1 MLTKQTARI
10 LSFIA
15 GLLLAPQLAANNL
28 DGQWS
33 SLVDWNDVLPIH
45 ATVTPTG
52 ELLTFGAVLGGT
64 GTGTGGKDYTV
75 WNPLTNTHTKVQQ
88 TNHDYFCAATVTLPG
103 SGDIL
108 IAGGDDFQSGVF
120 ANDLL
125 SLYDSTSQTMSSGSS
140 MDFKRWYP
148 SATVLS
154 NGEVLLVGGTLDYS
168 THAITPEVYNQNTGW
183 RQLTGATSSTVF
195 GGTDARYWYPRV
207 WAAPNGKVFGIAQ
220 DLMFWLDPA
229 ANNGTGDIVIV
240 GQLPTAYRG
249 RATSSAVM
257 FEPGKILQVGG
268 GGRTNVDSNDALK
281 SAVIIDINGI
291 TDINNANA
299 NSPQLIP
306 VADMNHS
313 RHWGNATVLPNGK
326 VLVNGGSRVNN
337 QETDVAYT
345 SEIWDPANS
354 SWTMVA
360 AENTPRLYHS
370 SAALLP
376 DGRVFSGG
384 GGNPGPATHHNAQ
397 FYTPPYLFDSS
408 GSAATRPVI
417 DWVQAAAGY
426 NSTIATIVQSGN
438 NISRVTMV
446 RTSSTTHSF
455 NMDQR
460 FLELD
465 FTQSG
470 QTLSVN
476 TPATTLIAP
485 PGYYLL
491 TVIDNNGVAS
501 ESSIVELGDYNNPPD
516 TDGDGIP
523 DTQDPF
529 PNDADNDID
538 RDGVSGHIDNCPTI
552 SNADQADSD
561 NDGLGNAC
569 DSSSPSVTD
578 IPAGVQFN
586 SSTLKREFYIGDNWC
601 QTWANDDTVIT
612 AMDDGDWLA
621 TSGPPKYHSRLYRI
635 TGEPDTFTKADIP
648 GYPLYHRDGDGW
660 FAYGIVAVDDI
671 LYSTV
676 TKTQGA
682 NWADGPFRGMKLL
695 RSYDNGDSW
704 YRVDRNN
711 QDRYIAPNDNVLSE
725 SLDNDEM
732 FFFEEFGRT
741 GKGKTAYPFSY
752 AAFVQNGKANS
763 ASQDGYVYIYSPE
776 GADSHELLLAR
787 VPEAQVGLRSAWEYF
802 SGWNNGTAQ
811 WSQDIEAR
819 QPNMVLPEQNS
830 SGEYFGWYS
839 WLPSVVWNPGLQLYV
854 MVNGGT
860 YAGDNLTDSEEDYY
874 DRWMHTKTGSLGFWY
889 SENPYGPWKQFYY
902 NEYWTVDDPANLTY
916 QPKLSP
922 KWISPD
928 GRKMTL
934 IWSDAMLNAQGN
946 SHSVNYVWNQMEID
960 ILIDETPP
968 DTDTTAPT
976 ATMSYPA
983 TANETLPP
991 NPTFTGTAT
1000 DNQGGGGIGRVALA
1014 FFKQGT
1020 GFVTLDGT
1028 HSSTW
1033 VSFDA
1038 EIPAGFPNSGS
1049 WTLNTSLPAGDYTVF
1064 VHAFDADGNYDEANR
1079 ISREFFIAAP
1089 DSIAPTATITSPAND
1104 HQPLGLSP
1112 TLTGTITDNV
1122 DGSGVDR
1129 AAVVIWSVSD
1139 SSFVS
1144 TNGTPGPFAL
1154 VDATLPAGNPQSA
1167 NWTLN
1172 TSLPEGTYVIHLY
1185 PYDASGNFDAT
1196 NRVSRPFS
1204 VVDNSDDIAPTAT
1217 ITSPANDNQS
1227 IGLSPTL
1234 TGTISDNVD
1243 GSGVDRAAVV
1253 IWSVSDS
1260 SFVSTNGTPG
1270 PFAPVDATLPSG
1282 NPQSANWS
1290 LDTSLPDGTYVI
1302 HLYPYDAFGNFDSAN
1317 RVSRPF
1323 SVVDNS
1329 DAIAPTATITSPA
1342 NDNQPLG
1349 LSPTLT
1355 GTITDNV
1362 DGSGVDRAAVVI
1374 WSVSD
1379 SSFVSTNGTP
1389 GPFAPVDATLPSG
1402 NPQSANWTLNTS
1414 LPIGTYVLHVYP
1426 YDAAGNF
1433 DVANRISRAFNIN

>member
-360 AENTPRLYHS
+360 AESTPRLYHS

-438 NISRVTMV
+438 NISRVTLV

-470 QTLSVN
+470 QTLSVS

-569 DSSSPSVTD
+569 DSSPPPGTD

-946 SHSVNYVWNQMEID
+946 SHAVNYVWNQMEID

-976 ATMSYPA
+976 ATITNPSID
-983 TANETLPP
+983 NESLQ
-991 NPTFTGTAT
+991 NSPTIAGTIT
-1000 DNQGGGGIGRVALA
+1000 DNNGGSGIARVVVT
-1014 FFKQGT
+1014 FFNGSNY
-1020 GFVTLDGT
+1020 VTLDGT
-1028 HSSTW
+1028 PSDSW
-1033 VSFDA
+1033 ISFEA
-1038 EIPAGFPNSGS
+1038 QLPAGNPPSGAWS
-1049 WTLNTSLPAGDYTVF
+1049 LNTSLPPGNYTVAAHPFDALGNYLVDNSISRTFSIAVPDNTSPIVNIDTLDPAELTPGTIALSGTAQDNNAVTRNRLLIRNISTGQFWNGSAWTSAWSWFEPNGTPNNWTYDINLTAGDF
-1064 VHAFDADGNYDEANR
+1064 SAIAWAWDAADNRTTSSTYFFSILDIAEDTEA
-1079 ISREFFIAAP
+1079 P
-1089 DSIAPTATITSPAND
+1089 VVSILPVDPAE
-1104 HQPLGLSP
+1104 
-1112 TLTGTITDNV
+1112 LTPGTITLSGTAQDNNAV
-1122 DGSGVDR
+1122 TRNRLLIRNISTGQYWNGS
-1129 AAVVIWSVSD
+1129 AWTTSWSW
-1139 SSFVS
+1139 FEP
-1144 TNGTPGPFAL
+1144 NGTP
-1154 VDATLPAGNPQSA
+1154 T
-1167 NWTLN
+1167 
-1172 TSLPEGTYVIHLY
+1172 
-1185 PYDASGNFDAT
+1185 
-1196 NRVSRPFS
+1196 
-1204 VVDNSDDIAPTAT
+1204 
-1217 ITSPANDNQS
+1217 
-1227 IGLSPTL
+1227 
-1234 TGTISDNVD
+1234 
-1243 GSGVDRAAVV
+1243 
-1253 IWSVSDS
+1253 
-1260 SFVSTNGTPG
+1260 
-1270 PFAPVDATLPSG
+1270 
-1282 NPQSANWS
+1282 NWS
-1290 LDTSLPDGTYVI
+1290 
-1302 HLYPYDAFGNFDSAN
+1302 YDINLTTGD
-1317 RVSRPF
+1317 F
-1323 SVVDNS
+1323 ST
-1329 DAIAPTATITSPA
+1329 IAWA
-1342 NDNQPLG
+1342 
-1349 LSPTLT
+1349 
-1355 GTITDNV
+1355 
-1362 DGSGVDRAAVVI
+1362 
-1374 WSVSD
+1374 W
-1379 SSFVSTNGTP
+1379 
-1389 GPFAPVDATLPSG
+1389 
-1402 NPQSANWTLNTS
+1402 
-1414 LPIGTYVLHVYP
+1414 
-1426 YDAAGNF
+1426 DAA
-1433 DVANRISRAFNIN
+1433 DNRTTSSTYTFGIE